1 MYEQNQNVIH
11 RPRHIFN
18 ANARNQGPSQ
28 DDQFVLEGRITDA
41 RGGGEVITARL
52 DLGIV
57 MLTFIA
63 TIPAEG
69 TDTGPVY
76 VKYAFRNIL
85 DFLRVFNPKISN
97 KWYDPNYCPNHY
109 VNDNDNS
116 NPNNG

>member
-1 MYEQNQNVIH
+1 MYEQNQSAIR
-11 RPRHIFN
+11 RPRRIFN
-18 ANARNQGPSQ
+18 VNARNQGPNQ
-28 DDQFVLEGRITDA
+28 DDQFVLEGRITNA
-41 RGGGEVITARL
+41 RSGGEVITARL

-85 DFLRVFNPKISN
+85 DFLKVFNPKISN
-97 KWYDPNYCPNHY
+97 KWYDPNYRPDNY
-109 VNDNDNS
+109 VDDNDNS

>member
-1 MYEQNQNVIH
+1 MYEQNQNAIR
-11 RPRHIFN
+11 RPRRIFN
-18 ANARNQGPSQ
+18 VNARNQGPNQ
-28 DDQFVLEGRITDA
+28 DDQFVLEGRITNA
-41 RGGGEVITARL
+41 RSGGEVITARL

-85 DFLRVFNPKISN
+85 DFLKVFNPKISN
-97 KWYDPNYCPNHY
+97 KWYDPNYRPDNY
-109 VNDNDNS
+109 VDDNDNS

>member
-1 MYEQNQNVIH
+1 MYEQNQSVTR

-18 ANARNQGPSQ
+18 VNTRNQGPNQ

-63 TIPAEG
+63 TIPSEG

-85 DFLRVFNPKISN
+85 DFLKVFNPKISN
-97 KWYDPNYCPNHY
+97 KWYDPNFR
-109 VNDNDNS
+109 
-116 NPNNG
+116 PNNYDNGNENPDNG